1 MRYWVWSLFVA
12 GLTFALMVL
21 FKPPLWLFLLVAVP
35 VLTVGLTMASFYYSF
50 RPGLQPQPVPAV
62 RYAARIATLDQ
73 KGLDLEYLGFSR
85 IDSFYLKT
93 IPDSVNYAYKH
104 GAQGAFACIYHLGA
118 KTNIDI
124 VSRLSGDRSLTTNN
138 SADSGNTPR
147 PAGKMLQVFPG
158 AGPDRMWA
166 EHQAALGFLE
176 ARGIKAEDV
185 PSSGFRDY
193 FFKSMD
199 EFKADILKRPFWP
212 VQLVYWVVARSGR
225 KYCRRIA
232 DQYRDGLDLQ
242 ARRSNG

>member
-12 GLTFALMVL
+12 VLTFVLMIL

-50 RPGLQPQPVPAV
+50 RPGLRPQAVPGQG
-62 RYAARIATLDQ
+62 YAGRIAELDRL
-73 KGLDLEYLGFSR
+73 GASLERLGFSR

-93 IPDSVNYAYKH
+93 IPDSITYVYRH
-104 GAQGAFACIYHLGA
+104 GSRPAFACIYHLGA
-118 KTNIDI
+118 KTNHDI
-124 VSRLSGDRSLTTNN
+124 VTRLGGDRSLTTNN

-158 AGPDRMWA
+158 SGADRLWA

-176 ARGIKAEDV
+176 ARGIRGEDV
-185 PSSGFRDY
+185 PASGFRDY

-199 EFKADILKRPFWP
+199 EFKADILKRPLWP
-212 VQLVYWVVARSGR
+212 VQLVYWVVARTGR
-225 KYCRRIA
+225 KYCRRIE
-232 DQYRDGLDLQ
+232 DQYRAGLDLQ
-242 ARRSNG
+242 ARQ